1 MSANLQNE
9 LALLERY
16 HEEIDALMDQFLES
30 DPNQRSRV
38 QKQLE
43 QKLAIYKRQTDAL
56 RSNFPNTEEW
66 KSHEAI
72 YYVGQ
77 ATLKAFSVGFFRKSS
92 GRSGNLAMGIATGLV
107 AKQQEKN
114 NAMQALQLLDQALSL
129 DDNPHPRIMK
139 AHIYR
144 SFGQKENA
152 LNELNY
158 IISNFQN
165 HKAYVDAR
173 AMKDEIENPPK
184 KGMCVVATAA
194 YGSPLAPEV
203 IFLSRFRDE
212 VLINSSVGRTF
223 VRFYYRTSPPLASL
237 IARVD
242 FLRAVT
248 RQLFLS
254 PILRLLK
261 ATKFRS

>member
-1 MSANLQNE
+1 MSANLENE
-9 LALLERY
+9 LSLLERY
-16 HEEIDALMDQFLES
+16 HDDIDATMEQFLDS

-43 QKLAIYKRQTDAL
+43 QKLGSYKRQIDVL
-56 RSNFPNTEEW
+56 RTNFPGTEEW
-66 KSHEAI
+66 KSHEAT

-92 GRSGNLAMGIATGLV
+92 GRAGNLAVGIATGLV

-114 NAMQALQLLDQALSL
+114 NAIQALQLLDQAIGL
-129 DDNPHPRIMK
+129 DDSPHPRIMK
-139 AHIYR
+139 AQIYR
-144 SFGQKENA
+144 ALGQKENA
-152 LNELNY
+152 LKELNY
-158 IISNFQN
+158 IISKFQS

-173 AMKDEIENPPK
+173 QMKDEIENPPK
-184 KGMCVVATAA
+184 KGMCFVATAA

-203 IFLSRFRDE
+203 VLLSRFRDD
-212 VLINSSVGRTF
+212 VLLNSTLGRVF
-223 VRFYYRTSPPLASL
+223 VSWYYRVSPRLASL

-242 FLRAVT
+242 CLRVLT
-248 RQLFLS
+248 RHLLA

-261 ATKFRS
+261 AAKCRS

>member
-1 MSANLQNE
+1 MSVNLQNE

-16 HEEIDALMDQFLES
+16 HEEIDSLMDQFLDS
-30 DPNQRSRV
+30 DLNQRSQV

-56 RSNFPNTEEW
+56 KANFPNNEEW
-66 KSHEAI
+66 KSHEAT

-92 GRSGNLAMGIATGLV
+92 GRSGNLAVGIATGLV

-139 AHIYR
+139 AQIYR

-184 KGMCVVATAA
+184 KGMCFVATAA

-203 IFLSRFRDE
+203 ILLSRFRDD
-212 VLINSSVGRTF
+212 VLLNSMLGSAF
-223 VRFYYRTSPPLASL
+223 VFCYYRVSPPLASL
-237 IARVD
+237 ITRFD
-242 FLRAVT
+242 CLRAVT
-248 RQLFLS
+248 RYLLLT

-261 ATKFRS
+261 ATEFGS